1 MKTNTFKTKLFLTLL
16 GLASIASVDAQ
27 YWTASGGNLYSYPT
41 ATKIGIGT
49 STPTFG
55 LHLLNTT
62 FGVATGNNTVKSDGN
77 YLSVTKWQGN
87 GYSDMQTYI
96 TPAKIQQFDVGYYQ
110 ATATYS
116 PTQIVMRSSAPI
128 PVYNESNITQGAVK
142 LTTSAPSL
150 TLRGIYWDGHSAV
163 VNHGFTFVMNNYSKL
178 QLTNSETVSKVYFSI
193 NESNGYMGIGTVNPS
208 TLLTVN
214 GKITAEE
221 IEVKDVAADF
231 VFDKNYSLRSLKDVE
246 KYISEN
252 KHLPDVAP
260 AEETCNGVNL
270 GAFNQTL
277 LQKVEELT
285 LYMIQLQKQNE
296 ALQAKVD
303 ALQK

>member
-1 MKTNTFKTKLFLTLL
+1 MKTNKLKTKLFLTLL

-41 ATKIGIGT
+41 TTKVGIGT
-49 STPTFG
+49 TTPSFG

-62 FGVATGNNTVKSDGN
+62 FGVENGGTKVKSDGT
-77 YLSVTKWQGN
+77 YFSVNKFQGN

-96 TPAKIQQFDVGYYQ
+96 TPAKIQQFDAGYYQ
-110 ATATYS
+110 ASASYS
-116 PTQIVMRSSAPI
+116 PTQIQLRSSAPV
-128 PVYNESNITQGAVK
+128 PVYSESIINQGVIK
-142 LTTSAPSL
+142 LTTSTPSL
-150 TLRGIYWDGHSAV
+150 TLRGVSWDGSSAA
-163 VNHGFTFVMNNYSKL
+163 VNHGFTFVMNNFSKL
-178 QLTNSETVSKVYFSI
+178 QLTNSETTTKVYYSI

-208 TLLTVN
+208 TMLTVN

-252 KHLPDVAP
+252 KHLPDIA
-260 AEETCNGVNL
+260 AAAETCNGVNL

>member
-1 MKTNTFKTKLFLTLL
+1 MKTNKLKTKLFLTLL
-16 GLASIASVDAQ
+16 GLASLASVDAQ
-27 YWTASGGNLYSYPT
+27 YWTASGGNLYSYPIT
-41 ATKIGIGT
+41 TKVGIGI
-49 STPTFG
+49 SAPTFG

-62 FGVATGNNTVKSDGN
+62 FGVENGVTKVKSDGT
-77 YLSVTKWQGN
+77 YLSVNKFQGMA
-87 GYSDMQTYI
+87 YSDMQTYI
-96 TPAKIQQFDVGYYQ
+96 TPAKIQQYDAGYYQ

-116 PTQIVMRSSAPI
+116 PSQIQLRSSAPV
-128 PVYNESNITQGAVK
+128 PVYNESIINQGTVQ
-142 LTTSAPSL
+142 LTTSVPSL
-150 TLRGIYWDGHSAV
+150 TLRGIYWDGVSV
-163 VNHGFTFVMNNYSKL
+163 VANHGFTFVMNNYSKL
-178 QLTNSETVSKVYFSI
+178 QLTNSETTSKVYFTI

-208 TLLTVN
+208 TMLSVN

-252 KHLPDVAP
+252 KHLPDVAA

-296 ALQAKVD
+296 ALQVKVD